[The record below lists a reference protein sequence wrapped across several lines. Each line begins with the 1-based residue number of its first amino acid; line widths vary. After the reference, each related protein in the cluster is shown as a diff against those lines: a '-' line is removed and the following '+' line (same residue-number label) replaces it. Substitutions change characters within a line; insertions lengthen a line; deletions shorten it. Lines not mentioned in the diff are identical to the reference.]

1 MADLIYSRNIFDG
14 GRKLVHSIVDVSD
27 GTGYSAQMI
36 DVGNLN
42 TNAQGALCN
51 RINLQKLWFNSNLAA
66 AANPIRIQ
74 WNVGG
79 GTNID
84 LLTLGEG
91 SDSYDFTSFGGI
103 TNSEAASASG
113 DVWSV
118 IPPAIVSGE
127 GVTIVSEWIKTY
139 V

>member
-66 AANPIRIQ
+66 AASPIRIQ

-84 LLTLGEG
+84 LLTLEELQTQKQPVHQEMCGLLYHQQLFQVKELQLYLNG
-91 SDSYDFTSFGGI
+91 L
-103 TNSEAASASG
+103 
-113 DVWSV
+113 
-118 IPPAIVSGE
+118 
-127 GVTIVSEWIKTY
+127 KLTY
-139 V
+139 NLKNYG